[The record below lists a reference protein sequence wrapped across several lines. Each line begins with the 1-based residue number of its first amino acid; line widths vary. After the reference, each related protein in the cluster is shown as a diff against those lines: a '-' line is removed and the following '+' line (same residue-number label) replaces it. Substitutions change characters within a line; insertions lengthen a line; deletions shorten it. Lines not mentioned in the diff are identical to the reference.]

1 MNTNP
6 PARIASMPDDRRQR
20 IEALKR
26 ELMHHIHNRSIQEL
40 GEPLPF
46 ALFLFDDLA
55 MHVMATGEWATIR
68 EAVGDWAE
76 AQRAPEMQYPL
87 KGN

>member
-1 MNTNP
+1 MTAP
-6 PARIASMPDDRRQR
+6 PASIASMPDDRRQR
-20 IEALKR
+20 IEALKQ
-26 ELMHHIHNRSIQEL
+26 ELMHHIHNRSIGEL

-46 ALFLFDDLA
+46 ALFLFDEHA
-55 MHVMATGEWATIR
+55 MHVMATGDWTTIR

-76 AQRAPEMQYPL
+76 ARRPPEMQYPL